1 MRIPFEYIGALQQE
15 NKILKKE
22 NSDLKSG
29 ERFKQIQREHQ
40 KLINAYRRQVKQLQ
54 LVIEGLR
61 KDVKNAW
68 KWCEEAYED
77 ALKEQNASMKELKRA
92 LKEKDKERLAA
103 EHDRDQA
110 LSKITGLCRENSELK
125 TQLDDA
131 QGRNKKLLA
140 QLNRDY
146 ENSSIPSSQSR
157 NRSKIPNN
165 RECTG
170 RKPGAQPGHVH
181 HGRKKQVPTQTVC
194 LPAPEDVAKDPD
206 FKKTN
211 KTIIK
216 QLISIELILKVT
228 EYQADVYYKSTT
240 GERVHASFPN
250 GVVDDVNYDGSIKAL
265 LFLLNTD
272 CAVSIDKSQRFLS
285 DLTGGKLK
293 ISRGMINKL
302 CREFSSKTKTERKKI
317 FADLLSSPVMH
328 TDCTN
333 ARVNGE
339 SAYVFVCATPDEQKV
354 LYFAREKKGH
364 EGVKGT
370 ATEDFQGILVHD
382 HEITFYKYGN
392 AHQECLAH
400 VQRYLKNSMENEPSL
415 TWHQKM
421 RELIRE
427 MVHYRN
433 EHADD
438 AHLDHKI
445 VADFEG
451 KYQEILDK
459 AKEEYKLHE
468 PSPYYRDGYNL
479 YRRMQEYKAEH
490 LLFLHDMRVPTTNNT
505 AERCLRD
512 YKRKQTFAMTFRS
525 LESIEELCQSKG
537 VLLGVRKNNP
547 NLYTA
552 VMEIF
557 NRQYGA

>member
-1 MRIPFEYIGALQQE
+1 MKIPFEYVGALQQE

-22 NSDLKSG
+22 VADFKSG
-29 ERFKQIQREHQ
+29 ERFKQIKREHQ
-40 KLINAYRRQVKQLQ
+40 KLIDEYRRQIKQLN

-77 ALKEQNASMKELKRA
+77 ALKELHASMKEMKHA
-92 LKEKDKERLAA
+92 LKEKEKKWLLSER
-103 EHDRDQA
+103 EREQA
-110 LSKITGLCRENSELK
+110 LSKITDLCRENSELK
-125 TQLDDA
+125 TQLDDEK
-131 QGRNKKLLA
+131 GRNKKLLA

-181 HGRKKQVPTQTVC
+181 HGRKKQMPTQVVC
-194 LPAPEDVAKDPD
+194 LPAPKEVAKDPG

-216 QLISIELILKVT
+216 QLISVELIMNVT
-228 EYQADVYYKSTT
+228 EYQADVYYNSTT
-240 GERVHASFPN
+240 GERIHASFPS

-272 CAVSIDKSQRFLS
+272 CAVSIDKSRRFLS

-293 ISRGMINKL
+293 ISKGMINKL
-302 CREFSSKTKTERKKI
+302 CREFSSKTQAEQKKI
-317 FADLLSSPVMH
+317 FADLLSSPVMN

-339 SAYVFVCATPDEQKV
+339 SAYVYVCATPDEQNV

-370 ATEDFQGILVHD
+370 VTEDFQGILVHD

-400 VQRYLKNSMENEPSL
+400 VQRYLKDSMENEPSL
-415 TWHQKM
+415 TWHRKM

-438 AHLDHKI
+438 AHLDPKI
-445 VADFEG
+445 VSNFEG
-451 KYQEILDK
+451 KYQEILEK
-459 AKEEYKLHE
+459 AGEEYIFHE

-479 YRRMQEYKAEH
+479 YRRMQEYKTQH

-525 LESIEELCQSKG
+525 FESIEELCQSKG
-537 VLLGVRKNNP
+537 VLLGVRKHNP
-547 NLYTA
+547 NLYT
-552 VMEIF
+552 VVKEIF
-557 NRQYGA
+557 NR

>member
-1 MRIPFEYIGALQQE
+1 MKIPFEYVGALQQE

-22 NSDLKSG
+22 VADFKSG
-29 ERFKQIQREHQ
+29 ERFKQIKREHQ
-40 KLINAYRRQVKQLQ
+40 KLIDEYRRQIKQLN

-77 ALKEQNASMKELKRA
+77 ALKELHASMKEMKHA
-92 LKEKDKERLAA
+92 LKEKEKKWLLSER
-103 EHDRDQA
+103 EREQA
-110 LSKITGLCRENSELK
+110 LSKITDLCRENSELK
-125 TQLDDA
+125 TQLDDEK
-131 QGRNKKLLA
+131 GRNKKLLA

-165 RECTG
+165 RECSG
-170 RKPGAQPGHVH
+170 RKPGAQPGHAH
-181 HGRKKQVPTQTVC
+181 HGRKKQIPTQVVC
-194 LPAPEDVAKDPD
+194 LPAPKEVAKDPG

-216 QLISIELILKVT
+216 QLISVELIMNVT
-228 EYQADVYYKSTT
+228 EYQADVYYNSTT
-240 GERVHASFPN
+240 GERIHAAFPS

-272 CAVSIDKSQRFLS
+272 CAVSIDKSRRFLS

-293 ISRGMINKL
+293 ISKGMINKL
-302 CREFSSKTKTERKKI
+302 CREFSSKTQAEQKKI
-317 FADLLSSPVMH
+317 FADLLSSPVMN

-370 ATEDFQGILVHD
+370 VTEDFQGILVHD

-400 VQRYLKNSMENEPSL
+400 VQRYLKDSMENEPSL
-415 TWHQKM
+415 TWHRKM

-438 AHLDHKI
+438 AHLDPKI
-445 VADFEG
+445 VSDFEG
-451 KYQEILDK
+451 KYQEILEK
-459 AKEEYKLHE
+459 AKEEYILHE
-468 PSPYYRDGYNL
+468 PSPYYRDGYSL
-479 YRRMQEYKAEH
+479 YRRMQKYKTQH

-525 LESIEELCQSKG
+525 FESIEELCQSKG

-552 VMEIF
+552 VKEIF
-557 NRQYGA
+557 NR

>member
-1 MRIPFEYIGALQQE
+1 MKIPFEYVGALQQE

-22 NSDLKSG
+22 VADFKSG
-29 ERFKQIQREHQ
+29 ERFKQIKREHQ
-40 KLINAYRRQVKQLQ
+40 KLIDEYRRQIKQLN

-77 ALKEQNASMKELKRA
+77 ALKELHASMKEMKHA
-92 LKEKDKERLAA
+92 LKEKEKKWLLSER
-103 EHDRDQA
+103 EREQA
-110 LSKITGLCRENSELK
+110 LSKITDLCRENGELK
-125 TQLDDA
+125 TQLDDEK
-131 QGRNKKLLA
+131 GRNKKLLA

-181 HGRKKQVPTQTVC
+181 HGRKKQMPTQVVC
-194 LPAPEDVAKDPD
+194 LPAPKEVAKDPG

-216 QLISIELILKVT
+216 QLISVELIMNVT
-228 EYQADVYYKSTT
+228 EYQADVYYNSTT
-240 GERVHASFPN
+240 GERIHASFPS

-272 CAVSIDKSQRFLS
+272 CAVSIDKSRRFLS

-293 ISRGMINKL
+293 ISKGMINKL
-302 CREFSSKTKTERKKI
+302 CREFSSKTQAEQKKI
-317 FADLLSSPVMH
+317 FADLLSSPVMN

-339 SAYVFVCATPDEQKV
+339 SAYVYVCATPDEQNV

-370 ATEDFQGILVHD
+370 VTEDFQGILVHD

-400 VQRYLKNSMENEPSL
+400 VQRYLKDSMENEPSL
-415 TWHQKM
+415 TRHRKM

-438 AHLDHKI
+438 AHLDPKI
-445 VADFEG
+445 VSNFEG
-451 KYQEILDK
+451 KYQEILEK
-459 AKEEYKLHE
+459 AGEEYIFHE

-479 YRRMQEYKAEH
+479 YRRMQEYKTQH

-525 LESIEELCQSKG
+525 FESIEELCQSKG

-552 VMEIF
+552 VKEIF
-557 NRQYGA
+557 NR

>member
-1 MRIPFEYIGALQQE
+1 MKIPFEYVGALQQE

-22 NSDLKSG
+22 VADFKSG
-29 ERFKQIQREHQ
+29 ERFKQIKREHQ
-40 KLINAYRRQVKQLQ
+40 KLIDEYRRQIKQLN

-77 ALKEQNASMKELKRA
+77 ALKELHASMKEMKHA
-92 LKEKDKERLAA
+92 LKEKEKKWLLSER
-103 EHDRDQA
+103 EREQA
-110 LSKITGLCRENSELK
+110 LSKITDLCRENSELK
-125 TQLDDA
+125 TQLDDEK
-131 QGRNKKLLA
+131 GRNKKLLA

-181 HGRKKQVPTQTVC
+181 HGRKKQMPTQVVC
-194 LPAPEDVAKDPD
+194 LPAPKEVAKDPG

-216 QLISIELILKVT
+216 QLISVELIMNVT
-228 EYQADVYYKSTT
+228 EYQADVYYNSTT
-240 GERVHASFPN
+240 GERIHASFPS

-272 CAVSIDKSQRFLS
+272 CAVSIDKSRRFLS

-293 ISRGMINKL
+293 ISKGMINKL
-302 CREFSSKTKTERKKI
+302 CREFSSKTQAEQKKI
-317 FADLLSSPVMH
+317 FADLLSSPVMN

-339 SAYVFVCATPDEQKV
+339 SAYVYVCATPDEQNV

-370 ATEDFQGILVHD
+370 VTEDFQGILVHD

-400 VQRYLKNSMENEPSL
+400 VQRYLKDSMENEPSL
-415 TWHQKM
+415 TWHRKM

-438 AHLDHKI
+438 AHLDPKI
-445 VADFEG
+445 VSNFEG
-451 KYQEILDK
+451 KYQEILEK
-459 AKEEYKLHE
+459 AGEEYIFHE

-479 YRRMQEYKAEH
+479 YRRMQEYKTQH

-525 LESIEELCQSKG
+525 FESIEELCQSKG

-547 NLYTA
+547 NLYT
-552 VMEIF
+552 VVKEIF
-557 NRQYGA
+557 NR

>member
-1 MRIPFEYIGALQQE
+1 M
-15 NKILKKE
+15 
-22 NSDLKSG
+22 
-29 ERFKQIQREHQ
+29 
-40 KLINAYRRQVKQLQ
+40 
-54 LVIEGLR
+54 
-61 KDVKNAW
+61 
-68 KWCEEAYED
+68 
-77 ALKEQNASMKELKRA
+77 
-92 LKEKDKERLAA
+92 
-103 EHDRDQA
+103 
-110 LSKITGLCRENSELK
+110 SKITDLCRENSELK
-125 TQLDDA
+125 TQLDDEK
-131 QGRNKKLLA
+131 GRNKKLLA

-165 RECTG
+165 RECTKRTRG
-170 RKPGAQPGHVH
+170 TAMSTH
-181 HGRKKQVPTQTVC
+181 HGRKKQIPTKVVC
-194 LPAPEDVAKDPD
+194 FPAPKEVAKDPG

-216 QLISIELILKVT
+216 QLISVELIMNVT
-228 EYQADVYYKSTT
+228 EYQADVYYNSTT
-240 GERVHASFPN
+240 GERIHAAFPG
-250 GVVDDVNYDGSIKAL
+250 GVVDDMNYDGSIKAL

-272 CAVSIDKSQRFLS
+272 CAVSIDKSRCFLS

-293 ISRGMINKL
+293 ISKGMINKL
-302 CREFSSKTKTERKKI
+302 CREFSSKTQAEQKKI
-317 FADLLSSPVMH
+317 FADLLSSAVMH

-339 SAYVFVCATPDEQKV
+339 SAYVYVCATPDEQNV

-364 EGVKGT
+364 EGVKVT
-370 ATEDFQGILVHD
+370 VTEDFQGILVHD

-400 VQRYLKNSMENEPSL
+400 VQRYLKDRMENEPSL
-415 TWHQKM
+415 IWHRKM

-438 AHLDHKI
+438 AHLDPKI
-445 VADFEG
+445 VSDFEG
-451 KYQEILDK
+451 KYQEILEK
-459 AKEEYKLHE
+459 AKEEYILHE

-479 YRRMQEYKAEH
+479 YRRMQKYKTQH

-525 LESIEELCQSKG
+525 FESIEELCQSKG

-552 VMEIF
+552 VKEIF
-557 NRQYGA
+557 NR

>member
-194 LPAPEDVAKDPD
+194 LPAPEDVAKNPD
-206 FKKTN
+206 FKKAN

-228 EYQADVYYKSTT
+228 EYQADVYYNSTT

-421 RELIRE
+421 RELIWE

>member
-1 MRIPFEYIGALQQE
+1 MKIPFEYVGALQQE

-22 NSDLKSG
+22 VADFKSG
-29 ERFKQIQREHQ
+29 ERFKQIKREHQ
-40 KLINAYRRQVKQLQ
+40 KLIDEYRRQIKQLN

-77 ALKEQNASMKELKRA
+77 ALKELHASMKEMKHA
-92 LKEKDKERLAA
+92 LKEKEKKWLLSER
-103 EHDRDQA
+103 EREQA
-110 LSKITGLCRENSELK
+110 LSKITDLCRENSELK
-125 TQLDDA
+125 TQLDDEK
-131 QGRNKKLLA
+131 GRNKKLLA

-165 RECTG
+165 RERSR
-170 RKPGAQPGHVH
+170 RKPGAQPGHAH
-181 HGRKKQVPTQTVC
+181 HGRKKQIPTQVVC
-194 LPAPEDVAKDPD
+194 LPAPKEVAKDPG

-216 QLISIELILKVT
+216 QLISVELIMNVT
-228 EYQADVYYKSTT
+228 EYQADVYYNSTT
-240 GERVHASFPN
+240 GERIHASFPS

-272 CAVSIDKSQRFLS
+272 CAVSIDKSRRFLS

-293 ISRGMINKL
+293 ISKGMINKL
-302 CREFSSKTKTERKKI
+302 CREFSSKTQAEQKKI
-317 FADLLSSPVMH
+317 FADLLSSPVMN

-339 SAYVFVCATPDEQKV
+339 SAYVYVCATPDEQNV

-370 ATEDFQGILVHD
+370 VTEDFQGILVHD

-400 VQRYLKNSMENEPSL
+400 VQRYLKDSMENEPSL
-415 TWHQKM
+415 TWHRKM

-438 AHLDHKI
+438 AHLDPKI
-445 VADFEG
+445 VSNFEG
-451 KYQEILDK
+451 KYQEILEK
-459 AKEEYKLHE
+459 AGEEYIFHE

-479 YRRMQEYKAEH
+479 YRRMQEYKTQH

-525 LESIEELCQSKG
+525 FESIEELCQSKG

-547 NLYTA
+547 NLYT
-552 VMEIF
+552 VVKEIF
-557 NRQYGA
+557 NR

>member
-140 QLNRDY
+140 QLNWDY

-228 EYQADVYYKSTT
+228 EYQADVYYNSTT

-317 FADLLSSPVMH
+317 FVDLLSSPVMH

>member
-1 MRIPFEYIGALQQE
+1 MKIPFEYVGALQQE

-22 NSDLKSG
+22 VADFKSG
-29 ERFKQIQREHQ
+29 ERFKQIKREHQ
-40 KLINAYRRQVKQLQ
+40 KLIDEYRRQIKQLN

-77 ALKEQNASMKELKRA
+77 ALKELHASMKEMKHA
-92 LKEKDKERLAA
+92 LKEKEKKWLLSER
-103 EHDRDQA
+103 EREQA
-110 LSKITGLCRENSELK
+110 LSKITDLCRENSELK
-125 TQLDDA
+125 TQLDDEK
-131 QGRNKKLLA
+131 GRNKKLLA

-165 RECTG
+165 RERSG
-170 RKPGAQPGHVH
+170 RKPGAQPGHAH
-181 HGRKKQVPTQTVC
+181 HGRKKQIPTQVVC
-194 LPAPEDVAKDPD
+194 LPAPKEVAKDPG

-216 QLISIELILKVT
+216 QLISVELIMNVT
-228 EYQADVYYKSTT
+228 EYQADVYYNSTT
-240 GERVHASFPN
+240 GERIHASFPS

-272 CAVSIDKSQRFLS
+272 CAVSIDKSRRFLS

-293 ISRGMINKL
+293 ISKGMINKL
-302 CREFSSKTKTERKKI
+302 CREFSSKTQAEQKKI
-317 FADLLSSPVMH
+317 FADLLSSPVMN

-339 SAYVFVCATPDEQKV
+339 SAYVYVCATPDEQNV

-370 ATEDFQGILVHD
+370 VTEDFQGILVHD

-400 VQRYLKNSMENEPSL
+400 VQRYLKDSMENEPSL
-415 TWHQKM
+415 TWHRKM

-438 AHLDHKI
+438 AHLDPKI
-445 VADFEG
+445 VSNFEG
-451 KYQEILDK
+451 KYQEILEK
-459 AKEEYKLHE
+459 AGEEYIFHE

-479 YRRMQEYKAEH
+479 YRRMQEYKTQH

-525 LESIEELCQSKG
+525 FESIEELCQSKG

-547 NLYTA
+547 NLYT
-552 VMEIF
+552 VVKEIF
-557 NRQYGA
+557 NR

>member
-1 MRIPFEYIGALQQE
+1 MKIPFEYVGALQQE

-22 NSDLKSG
+22 VADFKSG
-29 ERFKQIQREHQ
+29 ERFKQIKREHQ
-40 KLINAYRRQVKQLQ
+40 KLIDEYRRQIKQLN

-77 ALKEQNASMKELKRA
+77 ALKELQASMKEMKRA
-92 LKEKDKERLAA
+92 LKEKEKKWLLSECER
-103 EHDRDQA
+103 EQA
-110 LSKITGLCRENSELK
+110 LTKITDLCHENSELK
-125 TQLDDA
+125 TQLDDEK
-131 QGRNKKLLA
+131 GRNKKLLA

-170 RKPGAQPGHVH
+170 RKPGAQPGHAH
-181 HGRKKQVPTQTVC
+181 HGRKKQIPTQVVC
-194 LPAPEDVAKDPD
+194 LPAPKEVAKDPG

-211 KTIIK
+211 NTIIK
-216 QLISIELILKVT
+216 QLISVELIMNVT
-228 EYQADVYYKSTT
+228 EYQADVYYNSTT
-240 GERVHASFPN
+240 GERIHATFPS

-272 CAVSIDKSQRFLS
+272 CAVSIDKSRRFLS

-293 ISRGMINKL
+293 ISKGMINKL
-302 CREFSSKTKTERKKI
+302 CREFSSKTQAEQKKI
-317 FADLLSSPVMH
+317 FADLLSSPVMN

-339 SAYVFVCATPDEQKV
+339 SAYVYVCATPDEQNV

-370 ATEDFQGILVHD
+370 VTEDFQGILVHD

-400 VQRYLKNSMENEPSL
+400 VQRYLKDSMENEPSL
-415 TWHQKM
+415 TRHRKM

-438 AHLDHKI
+438 AHLDPKI
-445 VADFEG
+445 VSNFEG
-451 KYQEILDK
+451 KYQEILEK
-459 AKEEYKLHE
+459 AREEYILHE

-479 YRRMQEYKAEH
+479 YRRMQKYKTQH

-525 LESIEELCQSKG
+525 FESIEELCQSKG

-552 VMEIF
+552 VKEIF
-557 NRQYGA
+557 NR

>member
-1 MRIPFEYIGALQQE
+1 MRIPFEYIGVLQQE

-228 EYQADVYYKSTT
+228 EYQADVYYNSTT

-328 TDCTN
+328 IDCTN
-333 ARVNGE
+333 AWVNGK

>member
-1 MRIPFEYIGALQQE
+1 MKIPFEYIGALQQE

-22 NSDLKSG
+22 VADFKSG

-40 KLINAYRRQVKQLQ
+40 KLVDEYRRQIKQLN

-68 KWCEEAYED
+68 QWCEEAYED
-77 ALKEQNASMKELKRA
+77 ALKELHASMKELKRV
-92 LKEKDKERLAA
+92 LKEKEKKWLLS
-103 EHDRDQA
+103 EHDREQA
-110 LSKITGLCRENSELK
+110 LSKITDLCRENSELK
-125 TQLDDA
+125 TQLYDE

-170 RKPGAQPGHVH
+170 RKPGAQLGHAH
-181 HGRKKQVPTQTVC
+181 HGRKKQIPTQVVC
-194 LPAPEDVAKDPD
+194 LPVPKDVAKDPG

-216 QLISIELILKVT
+216 QLISVELIMNVT
-228 EYQADVYYKSTT
+228 EYQADVYYNSTT
-240 GERVHASFPN
+240 GERIHAAFPS
-250 GVVDDVNYDGSIKAL
+250 GVVNDVNYDGSIKAL

-272 CAVSIDKSQRFLS
+272 CAVSIDKSRRFLS

-293 ISRGMINKL
+293 ISKGMINKL
-302 CREFSSKTKTERKKI
+302 CREFSSKTQAEQKEI
-317 FADLLSSPVMH
+317 FADLLSSAVMH

-339 SAYVFVCATPDEQKV
+339 SAYVYVCATPDEQKV

-370 ATEDFQGILVHD
+370 VTEDFQGILLHD

-400 VQRYLKNSMENEPSL
+400 VQRYLKDSMENEPSL
-415 TWHQKM
+415 TWHRKM

-438 AHLDHKI
+438 AHLDPKI
-445 VADFEG
+445 VSDFEG
-451 KYQEILDK
+451 KYQEILEK
-459 AKEEYKLHE
+459 AKEEYILHE

-479 YRRMQEYKAEH
+479 YLRMQKYKTQH

-525 LESIEELCQSKG
+525 FESIEELCQSKG

-552 VMEIF
+552 VKEIF
-557 NRQYGA
+557 NR

>member
-22 NSDLKSG
+22 VADFKSG
-29 ERFKQIQREHQ
+29 ERFKQIQREYQ
-40 KLINAYRRQVKQLQ
+40 KLIDEYRRQIKQLN

-77 ALKEQNASMKELKRA
+77 ALKELHASMKELKCA
-92 LKEKDKERLAA
+92 LKEKEKKWLLSEC
-103 EHDRDQA
+103 DREQA
-110 LSKITGLCRENSELK
+110 LSKITDLCRENSELK
-125 TQLDDA
+125 TQLDDEK
-131 QGRNKKLLA
+131 GRNKKLLA

-170 RKPGAQPGHVH
+170 RKPGAQPGHAH
-181 HGRKKQVPTQTVC
+181 HGRKKQIPTQVVC
-194 LPAPEDVAKDPD
+194 LPEPKEVARDPG

-211 KTIIK
+211 KTITK
-216 QLISIELILKVT
+216 QLISVELIMNVT
-228 EYQADVYYKSTT
+228 EYQADVYYNSTT
-240 GERVHASFPN
+240 GERIHAAFPN

-272 CAVSIDKSQRFLS
+272 CAVSIDKSRRFLS

-293 ISRGMINKL
+293 ISKGMINKL
-302 CREFSSKTKTERKKI
+302 CREFSNKTKAEQKKI
-317 FADLLSSPVMH
+317 FADLLSSPVMN

-339 SAYVFVCATPDEQKV
+339 SAYVYVCATPDEQKV

-370 ATEDFQGILVHD
+370 VAEDFQGILVHD

-400 VQRYLKNSMENEPSL
+400 VQRYLKDSMENEPSL
-415 TWHQKM
+415 TWHRKM

-438 AHLDHKI
+438 AHLDPKI
-445 VADFEG
+445 VSDFEG
-451 KYQEILDK
+451 KYKEILEK
-459 AKEEYKLHE
+459 AGEEYILHE

-479 YRRMQEYKAEH
+479 YRRMQEYKTQH

-525 LESIEELCQSKG
+525 FESIEELCQSKG

-552 VMEIF
+552 VKEIF
-557 NRQYGA
+557 NR

>member
-22 NSDLKSG
+22 VADFKSG

-40 KLINAYRRQVKQLQ
+40 KLVDEYRRQIKQLN
-54 LVIEGLR
+54 LVIEGLS
-61 KDVKNAW
+61 KNVKNAW
-68 KWCEEAYED
+68 KWCEKAYED
-77 ALKEQNASMKELKRA
+77 ALKELHASMKEMKRA
-92 LKEKDKERLAA
+92 LKEKEKKWLLSECER
-103 EHDRDQA
+103 EQA
-110 LSKITGLCRENSELK
+110 LTKITDLCHENRELK
-125 TQLDDA
+125 TQLDDEK
-131 QGRNKKLLA
+131 GRNKKLLA
-140 QLNRDY
+140 QLNRNY

-165 RECTG
+165 RECTKRTRG
-170 RKPGAQPGHVH
+170 TAMSTH
-181 HGRKKQVPTQTVC
+181 HGRKKQIPTQVVC
-194 LPAPEDVAKDPD
+194 LPAPKEVAKDPG

-216 QLISIELILKVT
+216 QLISVELIMNVT
-228 EYQADVYYKSTT
+228 EYQADVYYNSTT
-240 GERVHASFPN
+240 GERIHAAFPS

-272 CAVSIDKSQRFLS
+272 CAVSIDKSRRFLS

-293 ISRGMINKL
+293 ISKGMINKL
-302 CREFSSKTKTERKKI
+302 CREFSSKTQAEQKKI
-317 FADLLSSPVMH
+317 FADLLSSAVMH

-339 SAYVFVCATPDEQKV
+339 SAYVYVCATPDEQKV

-370 ATEDFQGILVHD
+370 VTEDFQGILVHD
-382 HEITFYKYGN
+382 HEITFYNYGN

-400 VQRYLKNSMENEPSL
+400 VQRYLKDSMENEPSL
-415 TWHQKM
+415 TWHRKM

-438 AHLDHKI
+438 AHLDPKI
-445 VADFEG
+445 VSDFEG
-451 KYQEILDK
+451 KYQEILEK
-459 AKEEYKLHE
+459 AKEEYILHE

-479 YRRMQEYKAEH
+479 YLRMQKYKTQH

-525 LESIEELCQSKG
+525 FESIEELCQSKG
-537 VLLGVRKNNP
+537 VLLGVGKNNP

-552 VMEIF
+552 VKEIF
-557 NRQYGA
+557 NR